1 MLTIIPFII
10 FLLFS
15 ECSSGRR
22 DVRQIDVELRPVG
35 VEGDQPFTALIFTA
49 TTATT
54 WVSWLCPS
62 SDPTDPHP
70 HPPPPPELYK
80 SHIRGDPYSGPRLKS
95 VQKSAV
101 GQLELSA

>member
-49 TTATT
+49 TTATPGLLRDLNHFLGLFL
-54 WVSWLCPS
+54 VFF
-62 SDPTDPHP
+62 
-70 HPPPPPELYK
+70 Y
-80 SHIRGDPYSGPRLKS
+80 LKS
-95 VQKSAV
+95 LLFFFSKNL
-101 GQLELSA
+101 QLVSFCNCLFSIGTYDFGKLK